1 MIEFS
6 AHELELI
13 SDSIAFE
20 LELPVLQKKPD
31 CPRALQLRSIQ
42 ARIDAHLQSIEAGTC
57 GGSVL

>member
-13 SDSIAFE
+13 SDSIDFE
-20 LELPVLQKKPD
+20 LDLPVLQGNPD

-42 ARIDAHLQSIEAGTC
+42 ARIDAYLQSIQAGTRE
-57 GGSVL
+57 GSVL